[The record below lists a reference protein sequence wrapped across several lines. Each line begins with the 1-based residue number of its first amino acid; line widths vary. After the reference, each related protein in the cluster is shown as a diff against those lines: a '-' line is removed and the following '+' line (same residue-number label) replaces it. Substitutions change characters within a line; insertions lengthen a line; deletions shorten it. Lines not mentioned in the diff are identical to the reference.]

1 MRISDLSLDVCSS
14 DLLTCC
20 AARIAFGRASLIW
33 SCPTRLSHL
42 RLPIHQPTQ
51 RQIVQKPLAEARPFR
66 SKTEKICGQQQ
77 CSAAAVFETENCRS
91 ASDHRQRDRKSV
103 GWGKSVSVRVDL
115 GGRCIIKQ
123 ITDRDHMNILDAT
136 TEEQFEGKKSIT
148 LVEKRRQNQNT

>member
-77 CSAAAVFETENCRS
+77 CSDAAVFETENCRS
-91 ASDHRQRDRKSV
+91 ASDQRQCGATLHESLGIDCYAYTGACRRPGGRLSGPERKSTRL
-103 GWGKSVSVRVDL
+103 SSS
-115 GGRCIIKQ
+115 
-123 ITDRDHMNILDAT
+123 H
-136 TEEQFEGKKSIT
+136 
-148 LVEKRRQNQNT
+148 